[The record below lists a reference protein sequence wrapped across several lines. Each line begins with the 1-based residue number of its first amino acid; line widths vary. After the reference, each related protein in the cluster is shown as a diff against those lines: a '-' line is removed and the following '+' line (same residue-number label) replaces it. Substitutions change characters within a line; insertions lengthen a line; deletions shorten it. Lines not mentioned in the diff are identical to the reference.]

1 MSCSLSSKE
10 RTYLVSLTM
19 YINDQTQIYFK
30 AGGPHRLALKPL
42 MYTAN
47 SYECIEKYFF
57 WLSSYLTNA
66 TIDPQC
72 VEKLIVGSHRNGP
85 NIMEIII
92 QSFN

>member
-1 MSCSLSSKE
+1 
-10 RTYLVSLTM
+10 M

-57 WLSSYLTNA
+57 GFQATSQMLQLTPSVWKN
-66 TIDPQC
+66 
-72 VEKLIVGSHRNGP
+72 
-85 NIMEIII
+85 
-92 QSFN
+92 